1 MAYYKTN
8 SPEVLAAWE
17 DHKQKSQRITDNGR
31 QFAARFEGATAMFC
45 GGVMDAFR
53 FYGLKF
59 KEPMDVR
66 IWTKPDHKA
75 QLTQFPRRSVAPGVK
90 GEERKRLAAEL
101 QKLRDEYKA
110 HAPKERAEYEPFLN
124 TMGLGF
130 GQLFFAQ
137 YKQITGADD
146 GFIYIETSAKPSS
159 VMTEILGSEF
169 EAIEKAIE

>member
-8 SPEVLAAWE
+8 APEVLAAWKE
-17 DHKQKSQRITDNGR
+17 HQEKSDRIIAAGR
-31 QFAARFEGATAMFC
+31 QFAARFEGATALFC
-45 GGVMDAFR
+45 GSVMDAFR

-66 IWTKPDHKA
+66 IWTKPDYKT

-101 QKLRDEYKA
+101 EKLREEYKA
-110 HAPKERAEYEPFLN
+110 HAPEERADWEPFLN

-130 GQLFFAQ
+130 GQLFFST
-137 YKQITGADD
+137 YKQITGQDD
-146 GFIYIETSAKPSS
+146 GFIYIETSAKPSG
-159 VMTEILGSEF
+159 VMVEILGSEF
-169 EAIEKAIE
+169 EAVEKSAK